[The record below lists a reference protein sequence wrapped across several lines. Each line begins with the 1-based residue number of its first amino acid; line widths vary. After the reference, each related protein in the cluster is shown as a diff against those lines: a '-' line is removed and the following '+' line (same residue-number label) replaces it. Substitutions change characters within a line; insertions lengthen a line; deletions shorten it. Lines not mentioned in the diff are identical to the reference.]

1 MKMSVGTVGRI
12 ASGRREA
19 NGRENYNNNKS
30 QLHPPLKGPGRLIFA
45 KELKQIYWLVDRF

>member
-1 MKMSVGTVGRI
+1 MSVGTVGRI